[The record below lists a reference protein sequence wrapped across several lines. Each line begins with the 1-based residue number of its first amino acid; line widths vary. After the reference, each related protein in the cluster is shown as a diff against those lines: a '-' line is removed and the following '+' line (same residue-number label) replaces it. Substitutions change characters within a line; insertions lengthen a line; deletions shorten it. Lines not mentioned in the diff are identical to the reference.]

1 MIQLNNLNQV
11 FLKRTLR
18 PTYALTQATPQSGN
32 LDPNWTRAVPIW
44 PGMALQRAAGT
55 SYPEN
60 AQSYASGDIITPVSQ
75 SQTGFPTGAQPSFTL
90 LGGTTGGTQGA
101 PVGLCAQYIGGDGID
116 ELQSSGVNAV
126 TCWVL
131 GPDAQMEV
139 DAPAFDA
146 VNGGTWTD
154 PGASEVFVYARIG
167 NMTGAVGLNGQSGTA
182 TTGLQGQLI
191 LSTGVVTGTAV
202 STYPVA
208 RLVSV
213 NSSTS
218 ITIAGL
224 NSRTS

>member
-1 MIQLNNLNQV
+1 MIQLNNLSQV

-18 PTYALTQATPQSGN
+18 PTYALTQGTPQAGY
-32 LDPNWTRAVPIW
+32 LDPNWSRAVPIW
-44 PGMALQRAAGT
+44 PGMALCRSAGT
-55 SYPEN
+55 AYPEN
-60 AQSYASGDIITPVSQ
+60 AQSFASGDIVTPVNS
-75 SQTGFPTGAQPSFTL
+75 SQTGFPTGAQSSYTL
-90 LGGTTGGTQGA
+90 NGGNAGGVQTA

-116 ELQSSGVNAV
+116 ELITSGVNALAV
-126 TCWVL
+126 WVL

-154 PGASEVFVYARIG
+154 PGSSEVFVFARIS
-167 NMTGAVGLNGQSGTA
+167 NSSPVGLNGLSGTA
-182 TTGLQGQLI
+182 TTGLQGQLC
-191 LSTGVVTGTAV
+191 LSTGTGTM
-202 STYPVA
+202 STWPVA

-224 NSRTS
+224 NSRLS